1 MTSSSHGAAAE
12 SLGAPPL
19 PGFGGA
25 APSERPPASVVMDPE
40 VPWSPTAS
48 RPRRRPWRAFL
59 AGAMP
64 PPPDAAPGSAV
75 RLFPLFPAFRSRP
88 VMPRL
93 TTLCAKN
100 FFHVSN
106 YLFRMT

>member
-40 VPWSPTAS
+40 VPWSRHCFAAAAEALAS
-48 RPRRRPWRAFL
+48 VSGRCDA
-59 AGAMP
+59 A
-64 PPPDAAPGSAV
+64 PPDTAPGSAV
-75 RLFPLFPAFRSRP
+75 RLFPLFPAFRSCP